1 MQFALPFARVPAR
14 GDTVV
19 VVAGHPIRA
28 EFVRH
33 RRARHYIL
41 RVTVDGALRVT
52 MPWRGSRAEATRFV
66 LERRAWIE
74 RERYARSLEAGR
86 RGPWTSGDVVAL
98 RGAEVPLEVTTI
110 DGGRVRVMFGGCAV
124 TARADAASDLRPHV
138 ERHLRRVAERELSD
152 RLRGLAADHQLP
164 LAGVTVRAQRSQ
176 WGSCS
181 PSGRI
186 SLNWRLIQL
195 PPHVCDYILLH
206 ELAHLRH
213 LNHSARFW
221 REVER
226 ICPWHREARAWLR
239 GNARLHAFDM

>member
-1 MQFALPFARVPAR
+1 MQLGLPFARESA
-14 GDTVV
+14 GGGAVV
-19 VVAGHPIRA
+19 LIDGHPVPI

-41 RVTVDGALRVT
+41 RVMSDGRLRVT
-52 MPWRGSRAEATRFV
+52 VPWRGSKAEAERFV
-66 LERRAWIE
+66 HQRHAWIA

-86 RGPWTSGDVVAL
+86 RALSVGDERAL
-98 RGAEVPLEVTTI
+98 RQQ
-110 DGGRVRVMFGGCAV
+110 
-124 TARADAASDLRPHV
+124 AA
-138 ERHLRRVAERELSD
+138 RELPE
-152 RLRGLAADHQLP
+152 RLGALAAQH
-164 LAGVTVRAQRSQ
+164 GFTVKAVSVRGQRTR

-186 SLNWRLIQL
+186 SLNWRLVQL
-195 PPHVCDYILLH
+195 PASVADYVLLH
-206 ELAHLRH
+206 ELAHLKH

-239 GNARLHAFDM
+239 GHARLQALVL